1 MSRIHICG
9 RHQTDPGVDEFD
21 AQTVDFEIPPG
32 TKTFEI
38 AFALVVQ
45 DVPKS
50 IDGSLFLID
59 DAMVIAQYP

>member
-1 MSRIHICG
+1 MTRRRLISKS
-9 RHQTDPGVDEFD
+9 
-21 AQTVDFEIPPG
+21 PPG